1 MMMFAQR
8 DVGFMRLRRKHLPK
22 QRLANRMRTGSQG
35 MGVAGRR
42 AIHSSTIYRLGIT
55 ANGQLEKG
63 RFVAGHACGD
73 AGRRLQENHR
83 DECEWCQ
90 SCPGS
95 VRMFEMSVH
104 GQATH
109 HVRCIEARE
118 SISTIN
124 HIEQAAEALLLGQI
138 LLPSL
143 FQGPRGGFD
152 V

>member
-1 MMMFAQR
+1 MMFTQR

-22 QRLANRMRTGSQG
+22 QRLVYPIRTGSQG
-35 MGVAGRR
+35 MRVAGRR

-95 VRMFEMSVH
+95 VRTFDECARVRPHTMSAVS
-104 GQATH
+104 
-109 HVRCIEARE
+109 RLERIDK
-118 SISTIN
+118 
-124 HIEQAAEALLLGQI
+124 HIEQAAEALGQI